1 MSLAALQETKRF
13 GIAAYKIGGSV
24 VLTARSNVPGTG
36 QVRQRGERVAIVLSE
51 EANAWKAGSSHW
63 KA

>member
-1 MSLAALQETKRF
+1 M
-13 GIAAYKIGGSV
+13 
-24 VLTARSNVPGTG
+24 LTARSNVPGTG

-51 EANAWKAGSSHW
+51 EANAWKAGSSQW